1 MTASL
6 CFNLNIVSPQFPC
19 GAAWLANALIE
30 LGAPLWE
37 LWGFDTR
44 SEWALEDDGRYRY
57 VATHGPWQQ
66 TLASLQTGRI
76 HAFDQS
82 LLPRFSHGFPWQC
95 DLTQRTIF
103 IVRDPRDALY
113 SEWQR
118 QMRNSQIPKA
128 TPFETFLKMPFFG
141 GPISHI
147 DMLWLHLR
155 SWLAW
160 GRENPTCF
168 KRLRF
173 EDWKSEPERQLG
185 EASHWMGL
193 RLDQPALSRA
203 AAASEVDHLQKVEQ
217 RLLLSDPSA
226 RQFNRRG
233 QTYEWRSV
241 WQIEWFKAFGAH
253 WSDLFDALDYEP
265 TPIAGHWPVCFD
277 PDEVLAW
284 RGLDSEA
291 ERRLWSHRLLSA
303 PVHSN
308 SYPVSS

>member
-1 MTASL
+1 MTT
-6 CFNLNIVSPQFPC
+6 CPRFNLNIVSPQYPC

-30 LGAPLWE
+30 LGIPLWE

-44 SEWALEDDGRYRY
+44 SEWELVSDGLYRY

-66 TLASLQTGRI
+66 TLASLQTGRL
-76 HAFDQS
+76 HLFDQS

-95 DLTQRTIF
+95 DLALRAVF

-118 QMRNSQIPKA
+118 QMRNHQIAKE
-128 TPFETFLKMPFFG
+128 TPFEVFLKMPFSG
-141 GPISHI
+141 GPVSHI

-160 GRENPTCF
+160 QRLNPTGF

-173 EDWKSEPERQLG
+173 EDWKSDPEQQLG
-185 EASHWMGL
+185 EVCQWMGL
-193 RLDQPALSRA
+193 SRDPSALSRA
-203 AAASEVDHLQKVEQ
+203 AAASEVDHLQKVEE
-217 RLLLSDPSA
+217 RLLLHDPSA

-233 QTYEWRSV
+233 QTYEWRSA

-253 WSDLFDALDYEP
+253 WSELLDALDYEP
-265 TPIAGHWPVCFD
+265 NPVAGHWPVCFD

-291 ERRLWSHRLLSA
+291 ERRLWAHRLFSDS
-303 PVHSN
+303 VHSN
-308 SYPVSS
+308 SYSVSP